1 MRQEILTMQDL
12 KRIRYIAGHY
22 NALRGLKLLPAGLG
36 LIAIAVWSF
45 WLRAIVLPGVE
56 NGWEDFAAF
65 LLIYSILFALEQ
77 FVERYYRRNFGQVA
91 MPPQEEANWRLTAIL
106 LFFIYGAGTQIDSN
120 FHPMISAFGLATA
133 LFLCFYWWQ
142 MGREQ
147 THYLVLGLLVA
158 VASIVPLFSSS
169 VRALLFSQGTAHYY
183 HLVDLL
189 AGVIFFVGGIFD
201 HLLLM
206 RALAALKKSRI
217 QQDG

>member
-1 MRQEILTMQDL
+1 MFTLQDL

-22 NALRGLKLLPAGLG
+22 NALRGLKLLPVGLG
-36 LIAIAVWSF
+36 LIAIAIWSF
-45 WLRAIVLPGVE
+45 WLRAAILPGGE
-56 NGWEDFAAF
+56 NAWEDIVAF
-65 LLIYSILFALEQ
+65 LLMYSVVFALEQ
-77 FVERYYRRNFGQVA
+77 LTERYYRRKFGQVV
-91 MPPQEEANWRLTAIL
+91 MPPQEEASWRLMTIL
-106 LFFIYGAGTQIDSN
+106 LFFIYIMGTGIDSS
-120 FHPMISAFGLATA
+120 FHPIISTFGLAAA

-158 VASIVPLFSSS
+158 VVSMLPLCSSS
-169 VRALLFSQGTAHYY
+169 LHAMLFLQGNAQYY

-201 HLLLM
+201 HILLM
-206 RALAALKKSRI
+206 RALSSLNKSRI